1 MTSQILTQSHVF
13 GVNQAVSNNVTYIDE
28 QTVLYAAGSQLVF
41 YNTEQRSQRFIAV
54 NDGDSISTLQVCLQE
69 PFAAVAVKSADR
81 GPYVVL
87 VDLQNPRKKKF
98 LMPPDGS
105 SAKEFISVSFTN
117 DSKHIL
123 AQTGAPDWTLHLWM
137 WEKTKHLGSIKSA
150 INVNTEVHQMTCNPF
165 DFSNTQICVTG
176 SSMFRTFKF
185 TEGNFKM
192 VSQQKPDKNLLCHCW
207 ASEIRVVA
215 GTEDSKFLV
224 FDGGDLILEISYFLP
239 NGALKVPSILWL
251 TSFPAGF
258 MAATSTGLVVQ
269 FEKTD
274 DAVMYKKN
282 KEFVLEQDVEVKCIT
297 MNPTDESAV
306 CTTSNSQI
314 YLISLDA
321 ESIKGEE
328 IKCERLSQPFHHGG
342 ISGMDA
348 CTRKP
353 LIATCGV
360 DKSIRIWNYMENSME
375 VIKHFEEEPLRLK
388 FCHTGKVK
396 SISWSS
402 DDSTLTSCS
411 LDGAVFEWSLCTMR
425 RDAEYVSQPTVLFS
439 SVCHAPDAK
448 CVYAASLDGSLKAIA
463 DASVIVEVPGRVG
476 YSAILTS
483 RSGKYVFAATTRGT
497 VRVYKSL
504 INNDPGTNNND
515 CISEIAC
522 HSLGI
527 SRIRISFDDAFLF
540 TAGEDGC
547 LWIYRVHEKDA
558 TSRGAGAAAVGKREK
573 EWTYSDEILVTKSD
587 LRETHRTMQELRHRV
602 ESLKSD
608 NDMQLKLKDIAYTEK
623 LRDITDKYTS
633 EIATLKQ
640 LTHVLAT
647 ERRANEENHFAEIA
661 NTKKGNAEE
670 IVDMTN
676 AFDAKMRAEAEKH
689 RELVD
694 RMGELKQ
701 LWERQ
706 VDEMQEL
713 HNSRVSEMSE
723 YYRKKIQE
731 RQDDILQ
738 QQKEFHSHLEE
749 IEQDADAEVL
759 QIGFSF
765 ETKLKSEREALSAI
779 KTDNVNMRAHFEKL
793 TKEIEENKSAL
804 NKMFLEEK
812 RLHGIIK
819 GLEKDIVGVKREM
832 QERDDTIQ
840 DKEKRIYDLKKKNQ
854 ELEKF
859 KFVLDYKI
867 AELKKQ
873 VEPREKDIVLLS
885 RQIKEMDEEL
895 HQYQKTH
902 DLLDTQIQDLLL
914 KLKATQQEV
923 SDETCRVHDMKAA
936 ILRIQNDTRFLSKL
950 LGNSADLK
958 RNLVSV
964 YHKFSEMAEEPST
977 SAKKSISITEDGS
990 NKSPE
995 ALEEEVEEAR
1005 QREHFERT
1013 AATLNH
1019 KLTKGEESR
1028 YQENLRIM
1036 HENVV
1041 LLTEINILRK
1051 DLKASKLRTQRLL
1064 AAVEGSDLK
1073 QTEANLMKS
1082 IMEHF
1087 KETTPA
1093 SEPQLPLLK
1102 PGVTKPLSLPALH
1115 NK

>member
-1 MTSQILTQSHVF
+1 
-13 GVNQAVSNNVTYIDE
+13 
-28 QTVLYAAGSQLVF
+28 
-41 YNTEQRSQRFIAV
+41 
-54 NDGDSISTLQVCLQE
+54 
-69 PFAAVAVKSADR
+69 
-81 GPYVVL
+81 
-87 VDLQNPRKKKF
+87 
-98 LMPPDGS
+98 
-105 SAKEFISVSFTN
+105 
-117 DSKHIL
+117 
-123 AQTGAPDWTLHLWM
+123 
-137 WEKTKHLGSIKSA
+137 
-150 INVNTEVHQMTCNPF
+150 
-165 DFSNTQICVTG
+165 
-176 SSMFRTFKF
+176 MFRTFKF

-375 VIKHFEEEPLRLK
+375 VIKHFEEEPLSIALHPSGLYVLVGFSDCLK
-388 FCHTGKVK
+388 LMNVLIDDIRPFWESNIRGCREVRSSVFSILNPIQVSVHVHRTWSFEPLGYLKGHTGKVK

-731 RQDDILQ
+731 RQDDILQLKSQLSQ